1 MGSNGHKPHRSRG
14 VLQRLLG
21 TDRKVAFVLSGGVS
35 LGAIQVGM
43 LKALLESG
51 IKPDF
56 LVGTSVGAIN
66 SAWIAGWPSAEGVAK
81 LEELWLGLRRDDV
94 FPLGWTAATGLLGRT
109 NHLFSNAALRNL
121 LERNLPYER
130 LENAA
135 VPVHVVTSELKSGS
149 AVVLSSGLVVPSLL
163 ASCAIPGVFPPV
175 TIGRRE
181 LVDGGVANHTSIDAA
196 VRLGASRIFVLP
208 ISYPWLYEV
217 PTNALGM
224 ALQALARMVAQRLEA
239 YAHGGSGSSG
249 APSSRSSG
257 RLRPHTRSISSLR
270 SAERPRSSPSPR
282 SSLRTLRGTRLPS
295 GAGRASRFN
304 TLSSS
309 FSS

>member
-43 LKALLESG
+43 LKALLETG

-66 SAWIAGWPSAEGVAK
+66 SAWIAGWPSTEGVAK

-135 VPVHVVTSELKSGS
+135 VPVHVVTSELKSGP
-149 AVVLSSGLVVPSLL
+149 VVPSLL

-208 ISYPWLYEV
+208 ISYPWLYDV

-239 YAHGGSGSSG
+239 EVAAYKDAAEITVIPPLEPMAVSPADFSHTAELIEHGYQSTRKMLAAGGTTK
-249 APSSRSSG
+249 ARTE
-257 RLRPHTRSISSLR
+257 LRPTTEA
-270 SAERPRSSPSPR
+270 SA
-282 SSLRTLRGTRLPS
+282 
-295 GAGRASRFN
+295 A
-304 TLSSS
+304 
-309 FSS
+309 

>member
-43 LKALLESG
+43 LKALLETG

-66 SAWIAGWPSAEGVAK
+66 SAWIAGWPSTEGVAK

-135 VPVHVVTSELKSGS
+135 VPVHVVTSELKSGQ
-149 AVVLSSGLVVPSLL
+149 AVVLSSGPAVPALL
-163 ASCAIPGVFPPV
+163 ASTAIPGVFPPV

-181 LVDGGVANHTSIDAA
+181 LVDGGVADMTPIAA
-196 VRLGASRIFVLP
+196 AIEQGATQIYVLP
-208 ISYPWLYEV
+208 IGYVWLRQERS
-217 PTNALGM
+217 NAIGM
-224 ALQALARMVAQRLEA
+224 AMQALARVVEQRLHIEVAA
-239 YAHGGSGSSG
+239 YGQ
-249 APSSRSSG
+249 
-257 RLRPHTRSISSLR
+257 
-270 SAERPRSSPSPR
+270 SADIR
-282 SSLRTLRGTRLPS
+282 
-295 GAGRASRFN
+295 
-304 TLSSS
+304 
-309 FSS
+309 

>member
-1 MGSNGHKPHRSRG
+1 MGSNGHSPHRSRS

-21 TDRKVAFVLSGGVS
+21 TDRKVAFVFSGGVS

-43 LKALLESG
+43 LKALLETG

-66 SAWIAGWPSAEGVAK
+66 SAWIAGWPSTEGVAK

-135 VPVHVVTSELKSGS
+135 VPVHVVTSELKSGQ
-149 AVVLSSGLVVPSLL
+149 AVVLSSGPVVPSLL

-239 YAHGGSGSSG
+239 EVAAYKDAAEIIVIPPLEPMAVSPADFSHTAELIEHGYQSTRKML
-249 APSSRSSG
+249 AAG
-257 RLRPHTRSISSLR
+257 RTTKAQPQLRPSTEA
-270 SAERPRSSPSPR
+270 SA
-282 SSLRTLRGTRLPS
+282 
-295 GAGRASRFN
+295 A
-304 TLSSS
+304 
-309 FSS
+309 